1 MYHWYENDKE
11 FLTFSLYE
19 YGRKTRNPSGNGKCF
34 SRIYD
39 HTLKYIFEFN
49 KDENFEDLPKKL
61 CSQITSGNTFY
72 FHKDSKFPRFKLM
85 GTDYKRCI
93 KPDKADYIVLP
104 EIKDQY
110 RYIWTNR
117 TYRIYTD
124 GDKMYVIDLPT
135 FDDYFVNDSKF
146 ISKIKQLDG
155 ISLTFVKQTEN
166 LHCVEKSNLCWID
179 AYNNKF
185 TKPIITDNMLDIKLS
200 QSFPTMTENDVEQ
213 IDSMLQ
219 SSDTSVQE
227 LGLKMLTGFNIFE
240 TSTLIKVLIFKN
252 YNNIVYTM
260 NKGGVAVQKM
270 LNGIDFPRSG
280 YVSPFP
286 GWVDRIIEQG
296 DKYSDFE
303 AEQIKKL
310 LIPLYKQ
317 LAETAMKVVRVSE
330 SCPFVPKITITVE

>member
-1 MYHWYENDKE
+1 MYYWYENDKE
-11 FLTFSLYE
+11 FYTFSIYS
-19 YGRKTRNPSGNGKCF
+19 YGRKTRNPNSTDTCF
-34 SRIYD
+34 GRMYD
-39 HTLKYIFEFN
+39 HPKYVFEFN
-49 KDENFEDLPKKL
+49 KDEKFEDLPKKL

-85 GTDYKRCI
+85 GTNYKRCI

-104 EIKDQY
+104 EIKYQY
-110 RYIWTNR
+110 RYIWSNG

-124 GDKMYVIDLPT
+124 GDKMYAIDLVA
-135 FDDYFVNDSKF
+135 FNDFFVNDPNF

-155 ISLTFVKQTEN
+155 ISLTFIKETKNLYCVDKQ
-166 LHCVEKSNLCWID
+166 NLCWVD

-219 SSDTSVQE
+219 SSDASVQE

-240 TSTLIKVLIFKN
+240 TPTLIKVMIFKN

-286 GWVDRIIEQG
+286 GWVDRIIESE

-303 AEQIKKL
+303 AEQIKKML
-310 LIPLYKQ
+310 VPLYKR
-317 LAETAMKVVRVSE
+317 LAEQAMKVVHVSK

>member
-11 FLTFSLYE
+11 LLTFSIYE
-19 YGRKTRNPSGNGKCF
+19 YGRKAKYPNRESNCF
-34 SRIYD
+34 SHTYD

-49 KDENFEDLPKKL
+49 KDEKFEDLPKKL

-85 GTDYKRCI
+85 GTNYKRCI

-104 EIKDQY
+104 EIRYQY
-110 RYIWTNR
+110 NYIWSRGTIR
-117 TYRIYTD
+117 VYTD
-124 GDKMYVIDLPT
+124 GDKMYAIDLPT
-135 FDDYFVNDSKF
+135 FNDLFVDDSTF
-146 ISKIKQLDG
+146 ISKIKQLDK
-155 ISLTFVKQTEN
+155 ISLTFVKQVEK
-166 LHCVEKSNLCWID
+166 LQCVEKSNLCWID

-240 TSTLIKVLIFKN
+240 TSTLIKTLIFKN
-252 YNNIVYTM
+252 YNNIVYTI

-286 GWVDRIIEQG
+286 GWVEKIVEEG

-303 AEQIKKL
+303 AEQIKKQ

-317 LAETAMKVVRVSE
+317 LAENAMKTIRISK
-330 SCPFVPKITITVE
+330 SCPFIPKITITVE

>member
-1 MYHWYENDKE
+1 MYYWYENNKE
-11 FLTFSLYE
+11 LLNFSLSTYV
-19 YGRKTRNPSGNGKCF
+19 RRTKNPNRNGSCF
-34 SRIYD
+34 ALLYD
-39 HTLKYIFEFN
+39 NTLKYVFEFN
-49 KDENFEDLPKKL
+49 KGENFEDLPKKL

-104 EIKDQY
+104 EVKHQY
-110 RYIWTNR
+110 IYIWSNDVC
-117 TYRIYTD
+117 RIYTD
-124 GDKMYVIDLPT
+124 GNKMYTIHLQT
-135 FDDYFVNDSKF
+135 FNDYFVNDSNF
-146 ISKIKQLDG
+146 ISEINRLDG
-155 ISLTFVKQTEN
+155 ISLTFVKQIET
-166 LHCVEKSNLCWID
+166 LCYVEKSNLCWID

-252 YNNIVYTM
+252 YRNIAYTM
-260 NKGGVAVQKM
+260 NGGGIAVQKM

-286 GWVDRIIEQG
+286 NWVNRIIEEG

-317 LAETAMKVVRVSE
+317 LAENAMKSVYVSE